1 MTAANGQTSLFRELL
16 AIADRLPPAPNPN
29 HYFTLCNRPNW
40 AHRTAYDIGLI
51 ADRVGTGGRICD
63 VGGGYG
69 LLAMGCAKL
78 GMDAVLV
85 EDFYEM
91 ERFGTLDT
99 TLDLLHEFGVQVKRR
114 DIIANGLDLEPSSFD
129 AIAIFHV
136 LEHLP
141 LSPKPLFHEMVHAL
155 RPDGVFALAGP
166 NAVNLRKRI
175 SVPLGTAS
183 WSPMADWYESE
194 RFRGHVREPTVRDLR
209 YIAQDL
215 NLNQALISGRNFL
228 GLASDKPGR
237 RRITRHIDRAL
248 QLRPELCS
256 DIYLVGQK
264 AADGIY
270 RQRDDR
276 DAGR

>member
-1 MTAANGQTSLFRELL
+1 MTTLNGQTSLARELL
-16 AIADRLPPAPNPN
+16 AISERLPPAPNRK
-29 HYFTLCNRPNW
+29 HYFTLCNRANW
-40 AHRTAYDIGLI
+40 AHRTAYDIELI
-51 ADRVGTGGRICD
+51 AGRVGTAGRICD

-69 LLAMGCAKL
+69 LLAIGCAKL

-91 ERFGTLDT
+91 EKFGTLDA
-99 TLDLLHEFGVQVKRR
+99 TLELLDEFGVEVKRR
-114 DIIANGLDLEPSSFD
+114 DIIADGLDLEPRSFD

-141 LSPKPLFHEMVHAL
+141 LSPKPLFHEMVDAL
-155 RPDGVFALAGP
+155 RPDGVFVLAGP

-175 SVPLGTAS
+175 SVPLGTAA

-209 YIAQDL
+209 YIAEDL
-215 NLNQALISGRNFL
+215 DLGQVAISGRNFL

-237 RRITRHIDRAL
+237 SWVTRHIDRVL

-264 AADGIY
+264 TA
-270 RQRDDR
+270 
-276 DAGR
+276 